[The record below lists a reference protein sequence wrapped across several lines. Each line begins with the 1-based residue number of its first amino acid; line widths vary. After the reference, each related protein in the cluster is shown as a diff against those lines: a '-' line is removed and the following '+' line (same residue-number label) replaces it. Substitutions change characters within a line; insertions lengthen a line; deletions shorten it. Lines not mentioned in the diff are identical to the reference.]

1 MRFKFLVSFII
12 LLILASCN
20 NIEDSQLTS
29 IEGIISDKRDNN
41 QRVVVIPNI
50 DKSDLTDKD
59 LNDLLTLAQEDN
71 GIYLNLPNEE
81 YENYKMGDKL
91 SIGYDLEGDVDES
104 KPPIRAAANIRSL
117 DGLINCHA

>member
-41 QRVVVIPNI
+41 QSVLVIPNI

-59 LNDLLTLAQEDN
+59 LNDLLTLAEENN
-71 GIYLNLPNEE
+71 GIYFNLPNEE
-81 YENYKMGDKL
+81 YENYNIGDKVAVE
-91 SIGYDLEGDVDES
+91 YDIEGDVEES
-104 KPPIRAAANIRSL
+104 NPPIRAAANIRSL
-117 DGLINCHA
+117 D